1 MQRFPTRRSS
11 NTPLLMAAV
20 GIGALAAYAL
30 ASPRRRAALVA
41 AGQSAL
47 DAGSRLASASAERLR
62 IGKPRRTGDLEE
74 SLETSTAKQPET
86 FRDDANEDKVVKIG
100 PDKTRSP
107 IH

>member
-47 DAGSRLASASAERLR
+47 DAGSRLASPSAERPR
-62 IGKPRRTGDLEE
+62 IRKPRRTGDLEE
-74 SLETSTAKQPET
+74 SFETSTAKQP
-86 FRDDANEDKVVKIG
+86 AKV
-100 PDKTRSP
+100 PDHPNQDQPVQNRP
-107 IH
+107 V

>member
-62 IGKPRRTGDLEE
+62 IGKPPRTGDLEE
-74 SLETSTAKQPET
+74 SFRSSAAAQPAT
-86 FRDDANEDKVVKIG
+86 FRDEANEDQWGTSG
-100 PDKTRSP
+100 PG
-107 IH
+107 